1 MIRDSKLQ
9 GYIERVNG
17 VKKPITADIFLTD
30 YCNEKCAY
38 CRYAHKTGK
47 YMKFEDFVK
56 YSERLIELGVQ
67 SFILTGGGE
76 PTINPDFNKITD
88 YLEGKG
94 IAYGVNTNMQVLRK
108 CHPVFMKISIDTGDS
123 GRYKVLRGVDGLTRA
138 LKNIEEYCNYRRKEN
153 IDTKVGVQCVCMDK
167 EDVISFYEAIKML
180 DVDYIYFRPYEGKES
195 KVTAEEVKGWLGE
208 RINDARVNISYKF
221 NYLEYHP
228 NTCVSGWSVICVNVD
243 GDVPYCCHRH
253 TEVIGSVLDNDIL
266 EKKAMYIVD
275 MKKCETPCRLSGSN
289 YWLKHRKEERD
300 EVFV

>member
-88 YLEGKG
+88 YLEEKG
-94 IAYGVNTNMQVLRK
+94 M
-108 CHPVFMKISIDTGDS
+108 
-123 GRYKVLRGVDGLTRA
+123 
-138 LKNIEEYCNYRRKEN
+138 
-153 IDTKVGVQCVCMDK
+153 
-167 EDVISFYEAIKML
+167 
-180 DVDYIYFRPYEGKES
+180 
-195 KVTAEEVKGWLGE
+195 
-208 RINDARVNISYKF
+208 
-221 NYLEYHP
+221 
-228 NTCVSGWSVICVNVD
+228 
-243 GDVPYCCHRH
+243 
-253 TEVIGSVLDNDIL
+253 
-266 EKKAMYIVD
+266 EK
-275 MKKCETPCRLSGSN
+275 P
-289 YWLKHRKEERD
+289 H
-300 EVFV
+300 

>member
-1 MIRDSKLQ
+1 MIRESKLQ

-17 VKKPITADIFLTD
+17 VKRPITADIFLTD

-56 YSERLIELGVQ
+56 YSERLTELGVQ

-76 PTINPDFNKITD
+76 PTINPDFKKITD

-94 IAYGVNTNMQVLRK
+94 IPYGINTNMQVLRK
-108 CHPVFMKISIDTGDS
+108 CHPVFMKISVDTGDS
-123 GRYKVLRGVDGLTRA
+123 EKYKELRGVDGLKRT
-138 LKNIEEYCNYRRKEN
+138 LKNIEEYCDYRRKES

-167 EDVISFYEAIKML
+167 ENVISFYETIKNL

-208 RINDARVNISYKF
+208 RVNDTRVNISYKF
-221 NYLEYHP
+221 NYLEYRP
-228 NTCVSGWSVICVNVD
+228 NT
-243 GDVPYCCHRH
+243 
-253 TEVIGSVLDNDIL
+253 
-266 EKKAMYIVD
+266 
-275 MKKCETPCRLSGSN
+275 
-289 YWLKHRKEERD
+289 
-300 EVFV
+300 